1 MQKSTAG
8 GSIPKWQFILAIVA
22 LFLSS
27 FSTLADNLMA
37 AVANSVYIAF
47 ADAPEAL
54 INFTLTGPSLIGI
67 PACLVA
73 GILCD
78 RFDKKAILVF
88 GFAVFVV
95 GANFATAIDNI
106 YYFLFMRIL
115 YVSVGWGVTATAAL
129 AILADMF
136 SDENEHAKYV
146 GWYNA
151 VMAAFGS
158 AIAIVAGNLAVGDWQ
173 NAFHIYWISIP
184 ILVMVVIFVPSGKK
198 LRSMRAS
205 RGEASAPE
213 TAAAISADS
222 SESIK
227 RWWVRPIPFY
237 ILVFVIQMCFL
248 AMMYMISVYV
258 EGAGVGDAAFAGT
271 LTSIQGICTLVFSF
285 LFGFFFKKMH
295 DTVHLVPI
303 IGIGVCFIVMGAFPT
318 QPVALFASALIGCLW
333 GILYSWFWAH
343 CVDIVPASK
352 AGTSTGIVNVVTG
365 FGTLCTSYLFTGLM
379 GLGFEPAQA
388 WGGYGVILV
397 VVGAICVVAYL
408 ASRKKS
414 AHGGLDLEAEK

>member
-1 MQKSTAG
+1 
-8 GSIPKWQFILAIVA
+8 
-22 LFLSS
+22 
-27 FSTLADNLMA
+27 
-37 AVANSVYIAF
+37 
-47 ADAPEAL
+47 
-54 INFTLTGPSLIGI
+54 
-67 PACLVA
+67 
-73 GILCD
+73 
-78 RFDKKAILVF
+78 
-88 GFAVFVV
+88 
-95 GANFATAIDNI
+95 
-106 YYFLFMRIL
+106 
-115 YVSVGWGVTATAAL
+115 
-129 AILADMF
+129 
-136 SDENEHAKYV
+136 
-146 GWYNA
+146 
-151 VMAAFGS
+151 
-158 AIAIVAGNLAVGDWQ
+158 
-173 NAFHIYWISIP
+173 
-184 ILVMVVIFVPSGKK
+184 
-198 LRSMRAS
+198 MRAS

-237 ILVFVIQMCFL
+237 ILVFVTQMCFL